1 MYVKGPWTG
10 ADLSEA
16 ASLFRQREGASGDS
30 APNLAPHSLQ
40 LSYELAA
47 AAYTM
52 DQAVWHQA
60 GWQDFSLIVNGS
72 LMTGAAL
79 NSGDTPLNDL
89 TRATLQTLARLKKSA
104 LNPIGQYMGLRQAE
118 EETESL
124 KAIVMLLPQ
133 DGLYIVAVG
142 FMGTGKQLGDWT
154 PNFRMEEEAGL
165 HEGFLQLSQEFENQ
179 LEHITFTHAAGL
191 LGRDSL
197 TLQDV
202 IGELKRPGSIFRLWI
217 SGHSQGAAVMQVF
230 VDRLLAAGVEGR
242 YLPPSNPG

>member
-72 LMTGAAL
+72 LITGAAL
-79 NSGDTPLNDL
+79 NMSRLSLEEG
-89 TRATLQTLARLKKSA
+89 RVTLEGEVDALEYTGGKKK
-104 LNPIGQYMGLRQAE
+104 G
-118 EETESL
+118 
-124 KAIVMLLPQ
+124 
-133 DGLYIVAVG
+133 
-142 FMGTGKQLGDWT
+142 
-154 PNFRMEEEAGL
+154 
-165 HEGFLQLSQEFENQ
+165 
-179 LEHITFTHAAGL
+179 GL
-191 LGRDSL
+191 LGR
-197 TLQDV
+197 V
-202 IGELKRPGSIFRLWI
+202 FR
-217 SGHSQGAAVMQVF
+217 
-230 VDRLLAAGVEGR
+230 
-242 YLPPSNPG
+242 